1 MVVFLL
7 LSLLLDY
14 YYYHYNILLR
24 FLYFG
29 EEEMATQQPPGV
41 EAAKTA
47 SVFDVLLLRRFLFSA
62 FGRRWP
68 RAPTFYSENFCPT
81 RLPSLPI
88 LGTVWKKNRLSSW
101 GIDVKKFLISYIYY
115 FVFFTKCP
123 FEPSLLWDLIC
134 LE

>member
-1 MVVFLL
+1 MEVFLL

-68 RAPTFYSENFCPT
+68 RAHFLLRKLLSHTTPTISRGC
-81 RLPSLPI
+81 
-88 LGTVWKKNRLSSW
+88 LGKKWTCVVMRYLCAN
-101 GIDVKKFLISYIYY
+101 FLIYCMTRSFRFLLCGSLRT
-115 FVFFTKCP
+115 FVAL
-123 FEPSLLWDLIC
+123 SC

>member
-47 SVFDVLLLRRFLFSA
+47 SVFDVLLLRRF
-62 FGRRWP
+62 
-68 RAPTFYSENFCPT
+68 C
-81 RLPSLPI
+81 
-88 LGTVWKKNRLSSW
+88 
-101 GIDVKKFLISYIYY
+101 
-115 FVFFTKCP
+115 
-123 FEPSLLWDLIC
+123 SLL
-134 LE
+134 LEEDGLEPPLSTRKTFVPHDFHRYQFCGLFGKKVDFRHEVLM